1 MEKSEKEMIERLN
14 ARDKQAFEYVFIQFY
29 NSLCYFADKYV
40 CDKETAQDIVQ
51 EVFIW
56 FYEKRNSFDSLL
68 AVKSYLYGSVYN
80 KAINFL
86 KTSRNQAI
94 IREKMK
100 TFLSEE
106 DDSYEEIQ
114 IETEVFEEIFQAI
127 EELPTEC
134 GRIFKMSYIEGK
146 SIKSIMKTLNIAE
159 STIKTQRQRA
169 MKILKDK
176 LKHLYPLAIAIFSI
190 N

>member
-1 MEKSEKEMIERLN
+1 MEKSEKEIIERLN
-14 ARDKQAFEYVFIQFY
+14 AKDKQAFEYVFIQFY

-40 CDKETAQDIVQ
+40 CDKEAAQDIVQ
-51 EVFIW
+51 EVFTW

-86 KTSRNQAI
+86 KTNRNQAA
-94 IREKMK
+94 IREE
-100 TFLSEE
+100 F
-106 DDSYEEIQ
+106 Q

-134 GRIFKMSYIEGK
+134 KRIFKMSYIEGK
-146 SIKSIMKTLNIAE
+146 STKSIMETLEIAE

-169 MKILKDK
+169 KKILKDR
-176 LKHLYPLAIAIFSI
+176 LKHLYPLAVAIFSI

>member
-86 KTSRNQAI
+86 KIQ
-94 IREKMK
+94 
-100 TFLSEE
+100 SESSHHPGKNE
-106 DDSYEEIQ
+106 D
-114 IETEVFEEIFQAI
+114 
-127 EELPTEC
+127 
-134 GRIFKMSYIEGK
+134 
-146 SIKSIMKTLNIAE
+146 
-159 STIKTQRQRA
+159 
-169 MKILKDK
+169 
-176 LKHLYPLAIAIFSI
+176 FSI
-190 N
+190 RGR

>member
-1 MEKSEKEMIERLN
+1 M
-14 ARDKQAFEYVFIQFY
+14 
-29 NSLCYFADKYV
+29 
-40 CDKETAQDIVQ
+40 
-51 EVFIW
+51 
-56 FYEKRNSFDSLL
+56 
-68 AVKSYLYGSVYN
+68 
-80 KAINFL
+80 

-146 SIKSIMKTLNIAE
+146 SIKSIMETLNIAE

-169 MKILKDK
+169 KKILKDK

>member
-1 MEKSEKEMIERLN
+1 MIERLN

-40 CDKETAQDIVQ
+40 CDKTAQDIVQ

-146 SIKSIMKTLNIAE
+146 SIKSIMKTLNITE

-169 MKILKDK
+169 KKILKDK